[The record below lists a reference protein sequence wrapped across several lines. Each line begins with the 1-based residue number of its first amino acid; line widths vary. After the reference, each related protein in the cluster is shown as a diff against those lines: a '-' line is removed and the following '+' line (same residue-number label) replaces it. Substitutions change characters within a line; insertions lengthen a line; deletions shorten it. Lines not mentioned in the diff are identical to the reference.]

1 MTEKIIYPVRI
12 NRYLALQ
19 GLATRRGADLLI
31 ASGLVRL
38 NGKKA
43 KLGDRVE
50 SADTV
55 EVVKDKKR
63 KAKDFSYVVYY
74 KPRGIIT
81 HSPQESEQSIGDIS
95 GFPGLFPLGR
105 LDKAS
110 EGLILLTDDGRVTD
124 RLLHPRFAHEKE
136 YLVTVR
142 EKIPSNAR
150 MILENGVEN
159 EGEMLT
165 AKRIQILSPHTLV
178 VVLTEG
184 KRHQIRRMLDI
195 VHLTVEK
202 LVRTRVMGVH
212 LGALKPGQSRVLK
225 GSARA
230 SFLKSIDLKE
240 NS

>member
-1 MTEKIIYPVRI
+1 MAEKIVFPLRI
-12 NRYLALQ
+12 NRYLASQ
-19 GLATRRGADLLI
+19 GLTTRRGADALI
-31 ASGLVRL
+31 ASGLVKL
-38 NGKKA
+38 NGKSA
-43 KLGDRVE
+43 KLGDRVF
-50 SADTV
+50 STDIV
-55 EVVKDKKR
+55 EIVRDKKH
-63 KAKDFSYVVYY
+63 KPKDFSYVVYY

-110 EGLILLTDDGRVTD
+110 EGLIILTDDGRVTD

-142 EKIPSNAR
+142 EKIPPQAK
-150 MILENGVEN
+150 MILENGVASD
-159 EGEMLT
+159 GEMLVAKKIQT
-165 AKRIQILSPHTLV
+165 AGPHTLAI
-178 VVLTEG
+178 VLTEG
-184 KRHQIRRMLDI
+184 KRHQIRRMLDS

-225 GSARA
+225 GAARA

-240 NS
+240 NI

>member
-1 MTEKIIYPVRI
+1 MSEEITYPLRI
-12 NRYLALQ
+12 NRYLALR
-19 GLATRRGADLLI
+19 GLATRRGADELI
-31 ASGLVRL
+31 ALGLVKL

-43 KLGDRVE
+43 KLGDRIE
-50 SADTV
+50 STDVV
-55 EVVKDKKR
+55 EVVKDKKH
-63 KAKDFSYVVYY
+63 KPKDFSYIVYY

-81 HSPQESEQSIGDIS
+81 HSPQGEEQSIGDIS

-142 EKIPSNAR
+142 EKIPSHAK
-150 MILENGVEN
+150 MILLSGVEN
-159 EGEMLT
+159 EEEMLT
-165 AKRIQILSPHTLV
+165 AKRIQILSPYTLV
-178 VVLTEG
+178 MVLTEG
-184 KRHQIRRMLDI
+184 KRHQIRRMLDA

-212 LGALKPGQSRVLK
+212 LGALKPGQSRILK
-225 GSARA
+225 GAARA

-240 NS
+240 NI